1 MAYVLKVNI
10 RYRGDNTGRVQ
21 RLPGLLTEHGL
32 LLSHLRYLA
41 KKKRKSQSWREHT
54 TLSIML
60 LIRYINANQGL
71 YEQATELLENFD
83 TALRFGTYDTKTLK
97 DPSGLYWD
105 ARTDVQADV
114 IITMLTQYT
123 DWLAEQPEYN
133 TARANPFRKAT
144 NTEQRLNWCA
154 YYQKHDNVFLNHL
167 ESDDD
172 ARERTRYVRQVGGFG
187 GPPVVLEEVM
197 RFPEAYIDK
206 LLYEGFIRAQNEHH
220 PDPNKRVDWKGRA
233 LVILM
238 HNGGIRK
245 SEAFHLYL
253 TDVDIDTVRHEAIV
267 RIYHPS
273 EGVAPEEG
281 YKNRK
286 EYLAK
291 RFHRVPRTE
300 YRKSERLHAGWKAP
314 VLSSKQN
321 FFQVHFFPPEK
332 AMEFLYVYQMYL
344 LHQRVEPQA
353 LDHPYAFTNTKG
365 QPETIKNFQ
374 RLHKDAVNRIGLEHQ
389 KYLGT
394 TEHGHRHAYGYRLAD
409 HDFTTERISKLMRH
423 RSVESALVY
432 THHTSEDVRMKMEQ
446 KLREK
451 SRGKTNEQP

>member
-21 RLPGLLTEHGL
+21 RIPGLITEYGL

-41 KKKRKSQSWREHT
+41 QKKRKSQSWREHT

-60 LIRYINANQGL
+60 LIRYINANLGL
-71 YEQATELLENFD
+71 FEQTTELLEGFD

-105 ARTDVQADV
+105 ARPDVQVDV
-114 IITMLTQYT
+114 FITLLTQYT

-133 TARANPFRKAT
+133 IALANPFRKAT
-144 NTEQRLNWCA
+144 DAEQRLNWCA
-154 YYQKHDNVFLNHL
+154 YYHKHDNVFLNHL
-167 ESDDD
+167 ESHDA
-172 ARERTRYVRQVGGFG
+172 ARERVRYVRQVGGIY
-187 GPPVVLEEVM
+187 GPPVVLEEVK
-197 RFPEAYIDK
+197 RFPEKYITQ
-206 LLYEGFIRAQNEHH
+206 LLDEGFIRAANKNHS
-220 PDPNKRVDWKGRA
+220 DPNMRIDWKGRA
-233 LVILM
+233 LTILM
-238 HNGGIRK
+238 DNGGVRK

-253 TDVDIDTVRHEAIV
+253 TDIDVDTERNEAIV

-273 EGVAPEEG
+273 EGVSPEQG
-281 YKNRK
+281 YKSRK

-291 RFHRVPRTE
+291 RFHRFPRNE

-314 VLSSKQN
+314 VLSSKEK
-321 FFQVHFFPPEK
+321 FFQVHFFPPAK
-332 AMEFLYVYQMYL
+332 AVEFLYVHQMFL
-344 LHQRVEPQA
+344 LHQRIEPEN
-353 LDHPYAFTNTKG
+353 LDHPYAYTNTKG

-374 RLHKDAVNRIGLEHQ
+374 RLHKAAVERIGLDHK

-409 HDFTTERISKLMRH
+409 HGFSPDEIRKLMRH
-423 RSVESALVY
+423 RSIDSTFVY
-432 THHTSEDVRMKMEQ
+432 TQHTSEDVRGKMND
-446 KLREK
+446 KL
-451 SRGKTNEQP
+451 SGKVRYDKNECS